1 MKVSSLWTQPLD
13 AYRKISHIRFCFDE
27 SLHWILHQRAEYP
40 DGSVHLK
47 VNLTLRVTALFEF
60 MVDSK
65 NLQARRSQKSIRPEI
80 SHTIHRSQRRWSTY
94 ACSYGED
101 VSFERNTSDAAAR
114 VAGGDLSHR
123 LQCHFMIS
131 SERKHCKWIPS
142 DKKSPA
148 MFLSQ
153 GDLYAPCFPQHTW
166 TIRIWSWKEG
176 NPVKKSGQWKKNHTS
191 DTLHL
196 CSSRRF
202 PRCGVTSWT
211 SP

>member
-1 MKVSSLWTQPLD
+1 MPTERSVILD
-13 AYRKISHIRFCFDE
+13 FVLCHLCLDE
-27 SLHWILHQRAEYP
+27 SLHWILQQRAEKYY
-40 DGSVHLK
+40 DGSAHLK
-47 VNLTLRVTALFEF
+47 ANLTLRVTALFEF

-114 VAGGDLSHR
+114 VTGGDLSHR

-131 SERKHCKWIPS
+131 SELKHCKWIPS

>member
-13 AYRKISHIRFCFDE
+13 AYRKISHIRFRFDE
-27 SLHWILHQRAEYP
+27 SLHWILHQRAEYH

-131 SERKHCKWIPS
+131 SELKHCKWIPS

-166 TIRIWSWKEG
+166 TIRIWKEG
-176 NPVKKSGQWKKNHTS
+176 NPLKKSGQWKKP
-191 DTLHL
+191 LHL
-196 CSSRRF
+196 TLFICAQADVF
-202 PRCGVTSWT
+202 QGVG
-211 SP
+211 